1 MRARIYER
9 GERTRQM
16 IKMMSTSSKSRIDR
30 VKQEF
35 QLRGFGGVTSWGAR
49 WLYWNVGLYRGTE
62 VATNLHRQY
71 KYNKRVKLYGIQDP
85 IVLFQMGKVGSSTLS
100 ASLAQLDFDV
110 PVVTCHTLTDFDA
123 QAAFIKAQSAD
134 PTHAL
139 QVLERNRHRRDLL
152 FNGRWKNFNVISMV
166 RLPIRRTVSAFFE
179 HWSTTNPEL
188 QARNAAGTLSVNSLV
203 DEFLNHYFHNTAGAW
218 FDAQMHRVFKVDV
231 FDEPFDHARGYQI
244 YRRDAVKL
252 LVLRLEDLRRVIT
265 PAMQEFL
272 NIPAFTLRAANIS
285 ETKGYGE
292 IYKQFVERAR
302 LPYEYVERMHNT
314 RYARHFYSEQELA
327 AEARFW
333 LRE

>member
-1 MRARIYER
+1 
-9 GERTRQM
+9 
-16 IKMMSTSSKSRIDR
+16 
-30 VKQEF
+30 
-35 QLRGFGGVTSWGAR
+35 
-49 WLYWNVGLYRGTE
+49 
-62 VATNLHRQY
+62 
-71 KYNKRVKLYGIQDP
+71 
-85 IVLFQMGKVGSSTLS
+85 MGKVGSSTLS

-123 QAAFIKAQSAD
+123 QAEFIKTHAVD

-139 QVLERNRHRRDLL
+139 QVIERNRRRRDLL

-179 HWSTTNPEL
+179 HWNTTNPEF
-188 QARNAAGTLSVNSLV
+188 QARNAAGTSSVNTLV
-203 DEFLNHYFHNTAGAW
+203 DEFLNHYFHNTADAW
-218 FDAQMHRVFKVDV
+218 FDAQMRPVFGVDV

-244 YRRDAVKL
+244 YQRERAKL
-252 LVLRLEDLRRVIT
+252 LVMRLEDLRRVVA

-272 NIPAFTLRAANIS
+272 NIPAFSLRAANIS

-302 LPYEYVERMHNT
+302 LPREYIEQMHNT
-314 RYARHFYSEQELA
+314 RYARHFYSEQELDA
-327 AEARFW
+327 DARFW